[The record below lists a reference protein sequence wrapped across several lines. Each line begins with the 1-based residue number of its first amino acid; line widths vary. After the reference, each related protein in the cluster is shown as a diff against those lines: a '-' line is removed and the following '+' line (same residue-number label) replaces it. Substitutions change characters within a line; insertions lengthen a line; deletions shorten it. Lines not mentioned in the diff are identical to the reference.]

1 MLQIKEIP
9 AGAPQMEF
17 EFLIGDVDWKEY
29 GGKWISPQLNN
40 GDFDYWLVIEFIN
53 WLDATGELV
62 DDNEFVVEITAVS
75 IEEAGLEKL
84 ADAFSCMGFDDSFLD
99 SYDEVEDSVAVDRLR
114 VEALSSYGISAHLW
128 SESGNDADGLL
139 KKARQSAMVISG
151 LFGFFMDSPQNA
163 IGSTGWDLIAGNLL
177 AGLERV

>member
-29 GGKWISPQLNN
+29 GGKWISPMLNN

-53 WLDATGELV
+53 WLDATGDLIE
-62 DDNEFVVEITAVS
+62 DNEFLVS
-75 IEEAGLEKL
+75 IEAVAPSRVSKDDMDS
-84 ADAFSCMGFDDSFLD
+84 AISCCGYEDMDLD
-99 SYDEVEDSVAVDRLR
+99 NDHVKVEL
-114 VEALSSYGISAHLW
+114 LSSYGVEAHLW
-128 SESGNDADGLL
+128 SESGNDAEDLL
-139 KKARQSAMVISG
+139 KRAKQASFVVSG